1 MNFLIE
7 QASVQGRP
15 SWLVHAC
22 GMTFTFPTQDAAHNF
37 ASKLAERVDA
47 PHPLPPE
54 TLKYWNVQHARL
66 KQGIR

>member
-1 MNFLIE
+1 MNFQIE

-15 SWLVHAC
+15 RWRVHAC
-22 GMTFTFPTQDAAHNF
+22 GMTFTFPTQESAHNF

-47 PHPLPPE
+47 PHPLPAE
-54 TLKYWNVQHARL
+54 TLKYWDAQQARM